1 MSVGVSIFTREET
14 TTVKNLTKI
23 IVSAGLA
30 AGLAAAALTAS
41 AVETWYAARRWK

>member
-30 AGLAAAALTAS
+30 AAALTAS
-41 AVETWYAARRWK
+41 AAETWYAARRWK